1 MVTAMVMVTG
11 MDMKTEF
18 SIALPLTAIMLWG
31 VSGASFAQQS
41 IPGAISSPS
50 AGAGIGIPGSSMGAS
65 RSGTDGDEPDQER
78 TWTIRP
84 RVTLTETLSDNISIN
99 RGSNGKQS
107 DLISELTPGVRI
119 EARTARLKGYF
130 DYALRGQFYAKTDY
144 SRTQNSLNSF
154 GSFEA
159 IDNFLFLDFSGVI
172 AQQAISALGTQSP
185 GNTSINNNITETSTY
200 RLSPYIRGQIGGSV
214 DYFLRYN
221 TSTSQSSATT
231 AYNVNLSQ
239 WAGQL
244 RGSTPFQ
251 NLRWS
256 LDGTQQTADYANGR
270 KTEAETLK
278 AFLTYSIFPEFRVS
292 LSGGK
297 ESNNYASI
305 DQETHN
311 TYGGGFD
318 WNPGPRTQVFA
329 FKERR
334 FFGDGHNVRLSHR
347 FPRSSIRFTD
357 TRDVSVLPNQFAT
370 VGLGSVYDLYFDQ
383 FENLIPNAVTRANFV
398 NALLAQSG
406 IDPNTQVT
414 SGFLTTRATVQ
425 RRQQLALALFGNRNS
440 ITFLAN
446 RNENQTMLASSA
458 VNDDFA
464 QSNSTTIRQ
473 QGFSLNYSHRLGE
486 LTNLNALLSRQ
497 KSTSNGRTASD
508 TTMTLY
514 QINVSTRLGAHTT
527 GSVSVR
533 RSEFDSTT
541 NPYTENALLGTISY
555 IY

>member
-1 MVTAMVMVTG
+1 MVTVTAMVT
-11 MDMKTEF
+11 DMEMKAKF
-18 SIALPLTAIMLWG
+18 STALTLSATLLWSFCG
-31 VSGASFAQQS
+31 TLFAQQNT
-41 IPGAISSPS
+41 PGAISSPS
-50 AGAGIGIPGSSMGAS
+50 AGAGIGVPGSSLGRSAPAS
-65 RSGTDGDEPDQER
+65 GGDDAGQSR
-78 TWTIRP
+78 AWTVKP
-84 RVTLTETLSDNISIN
+84 RVTLTETLSDNVSIN
-99 RGSNGKQS
+99 RTNNGKQS
-107 DLISELTPGVRI
+107 DLISELAPGVRI

-144 SRTQNSLNSF
+144 SRTQNSLNTF

-185 GNTSINNNITETSTY
+185 SNTSINNNITETSTY
-200 RLSPYIRGQIGGSV
+200 RFSPYIRGQIGGSV

-221 TSTSQSSATT
+221 TSTSQSSSTS
-231 AYNVNLSQ
+231 AYNLELSQ

-244 RGSTPFQ
+244 RGSTPFR

-256 LDGTQQTADYANGR
+256 IDGTQQTTDYANGR

-278 AFLTYSIFPEFRVS
+278 AFLTYSVLPEFRVS
-292 LSGGK
+292 LTGGK

-357 TRDVSVLPNQFAT
+357 TRDVSVLPPQFAT

-383 FENLIPNAVTRANFV
+383 FENLIPDAVTRANFV

-406 IDPNTQVT
+406 INPNAQVT
-414 SGFLTTRATVQ
+414 SGFLTNRATIQ
-425 RRQQLALALFGNRNS
+425 RRQQLALALFGNRNT
-440 ITFLAN
+440 ITLLAN
-446 RNENQTMLASSA
+446 RSENQTMLASSA

-473 QGFSLNYSHRLGE
+473 QGFSLNYSHRLSE
-486 LTNLNALLSRQ
+486 LTNLNALISRQ
-497 KSTSNGRTASD
+497 KSASNGKTTSD